1 MKICFYIVMESKEF
15 VVHMITNVIPMV
27 DVNLFLVIKKT
38 KENLL
43 IESTKIVMI
52 YCQVLSKYLINI
64 QVSFSLQNK
73 EQNEYIYMRDGLDFV
88 YD

>member
-1 MKICFYIVMESKEF
+1 MESKEF

>member
-1 MKICFYIVMESKEF
+1 MESKEF

-27 DVNLFLVIKKT
+27 DVNLFLLIKKT